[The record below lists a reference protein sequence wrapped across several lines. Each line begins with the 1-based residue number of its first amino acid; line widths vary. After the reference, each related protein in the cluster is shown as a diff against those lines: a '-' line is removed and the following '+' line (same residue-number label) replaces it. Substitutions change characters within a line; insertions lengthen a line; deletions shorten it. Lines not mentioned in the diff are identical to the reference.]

1 MNICQCGAQAGCLH
15 ERDCP
20 WPLFTDDPERVARWM
35 EGREAW
41 RACWISAD
49 ADPLQRRVDEIY
61 TADRAQDHN
70 EGRAELDPEYAD
82 VDEAGQLALGV
93 PGEPRAIPGLAKPR
107 PAEHPTFDL

>member
-1 MNICQCGAQAGCLH
+1 MNICQCGAQAGFLH

-49 ADPLQRRVDEIY
+49 AD
-61 TADRAQDHN
+61 N
-70 EGRAELDPEYAD
+70 PEYAD

-93 PGEPRAIPGLAKPR
+93 PGEQRAIPGLAKPR